1 MQITKLTK
9 LEFIVTTS
17 IIEIDSKIKAI
28 LKTNKINKPY
38 ILVCV
43 GKFVIY
49 AAALKVR

>member
-9 LEFIVTTS
+9 RKFIVT

-28 LKTNKINKPY
+28 LKTNKINKLC